1 MNTPYTEWGGDQ
13 LHGRYRVIK
22 PVWVRLDAI
31 CARVPGQP
39 HHVVPDGLD
48 MTGEVPGRLHGWF
61 SSALGDWLGLV
72 DFEVPFADS
81 RARADGRGRKVHL
94 VDQLVP
100 AYALRRRGEPDERG
114 QDGSTGPGA

>member
-1 MNTPYTEWGGDQ
+1 VLNTPYTEWEGDQ
-13 LHGRYRVIK
+13 VHGQHRKIK

-31 CARVPGQP
+31 CGRLPGQP

-61 SSALGDWLGLV
+61 SSALGDWLAIV
-72 DFEVPFADS
+72 DFEVPY
-81 RARADGRGRKVHL
+81 ADGRRTKVEL

-100 AYALRRRGEPDERG
+100 AWALRRRDEPG
-114 QDGSTGPGA
+114 QAGADPTS